1 MSDHAPDGESLE
13 DFVSR
18 ISDVLRFVFAQQR
31 DDIVVFAGEDGANRE
46 LLPQLERPQALRL
59 RRRPR
64 RATALARSSAAA
76 RASAAST
83 RSSSLR
89 SNNAEARDSITCS

>member
-31 DDIVVFAGEDGANRE
+31 DDIVVFVGEDGANRE
-46 LLPQLERPQALRL
+46 LLPQLERPTGAAPSTPAAKGDGPGEIVSGRTRIRRVNEKLLVAL
-59 RRRPR
+59 
-64 RATALARSSAAA
+64 
-76 RASAAST
+76 
-83 RSSSLR
+83 
-89 SNNAEARDSITCS
+89 